1 MLFEDNCA
9 SCHGDQGVGGLEVGA
24 PSLVD
29 AAVIYGQDKASVEH
43 TLRYGRRGVM
53 PFWSDRLSVEEINML
68 AFYVSR
74 LADTKQEAAQ

>member
-1 MLFEDNCA
+1 M
-9 SCHGDQGVGGLEVGA
+9 
-24 PSLVD
+24 
-29 AAVIYGQDKASVEH
+29 IYGQDKASVEH